1 MNVFY
6 FIGGLLTIFLSVA
19 HVFWGEKKIA
29 KELKTSSISE
39 LPKAGFYIS
48 YHQITMTLLIS
59 GLSLIIIS
67 LFDSIKGIN
76 TLALFITILIIGNFS
91 VFIGISLIKY
101 RNLFAQTIPQMF
113 FYLVLILLL
122 FLGIYC

>member
-19 HVFWGEKKIA
+19 HVFWGEKKIV
-29 KELKTSSISE
+29 KELKTSSLSE

-59 GLSLIIIS
+59 GLALIIIS

-91 VFIGISLIKY
+91 VFVGISLVKY
-101 RNLFAQTIPQMF
+101 RNLFAQTVPQLLF
-113 FYLVLILLL
+113 FLVLIILL
-122 FLGIYC
+122 FLGIYY